1 MPTPVDRLRW
11 SVLAVGVAALA
22 TAVGLDSRAAGSAAA
37 QDWPPFVLVA
47 GLLLVG
53 RAAADDGLFEVGG
66 SLMARAARGGFSLL
80 AGAAVLLALVTAVL
94 NLDTAVAFVTP
105 VLVLAAR
112 NQGSDE
118 EPYLYLAL
126 FLSNGASLLLP
137 GSNLTNLI
145 VLGEHHVTGAVFAA
159 HMAPAWAVTSVT
171 VPLVVALFYRR
182 SLARQTRPVDGT
194 DRRMVPGLG
203 VVAVA
208 VAVVAIVLLSGGA
221 VALVVVATGMV
232 AVGWRVVRGRMPLD
246 EARRSVDVPVLAGL
260 FGLAMGLGTLGRAW
274 SWPSSLVA
282 HGSSWAAAGVGGLT
296 SVVVNNLPAA
306 SLLAARPVADPYALL
321 VGLNLGPNLAV
332 TGSLSAVL
340 WLQVARTV
348 GARPS
353 ALRVSRLGIV
363 VAPLSIAAAV
373 GALTLLR

>member
-11 SVLAVGVAALA
+11 SVLALGVAALA
-22 TAVGLDSRAAGSAAA
+22 CAVGLDGAAAGSAAV

-66 SLMARAARGGFSLL
+66 SLMARGARGGFSLL
-80 AGAAVLLALVTAVL
+80 AGAAVLVALVTAVL
-94 NLDTAVAFVTP
+94 NLDTAVAFLTP

-112 NQGSDE
+112 RQGTDE

-145 VLGEHHVTGAVFAA
+145 VLGEHRITGAVFAA
-159 HMAPAWAVTSVT
+159 HMAPAWVATSVT

-182 SLARQTRPVDGT
+182 SLARTGRPVAAT
-194 DRRMVPGLG
+194 DRHLVPGLG
-203 VVAVA
+203 VAGVAVA
-208 VAVVAIVLLSGGA
+208 VTAIVLLSGGA
-221 VALVVVATGMV
+221 GALVVAATGVV
-232 AVGWRVVRGRMPLD
+232 AVGWRVLSGRTRLD
-246 EARRSVDVPVLAGL
+246 EARRSVDVAVLGGL
-260 FGLAMGLGTLGRAW
+260 FGLAVGLGTLGRAW

-282 HGSSWAAAGVGGLT
+282 HASSWAAAGVGAAT

-340 WLQVARTV
+340 WLQVARGV

-353 ALRVSRLGIV
+353 ALRVSKLGIV

-373 GALTLLR
+373 GALSLLR